1 MSPPRSDEADL
12 DGASNLLRAEGRRP
26 LTWRMAVVA
35 SMSLHAL
42 LGAGLF
48 LGLSHRNDPA
58 PSAPEAI
65 AIQIMTAPA
74 SPPTPRHD
82 TAIGPKRV
90 ENHPEHVSLAKA
102 DIRMPPAPVIRDV
115 TPEVIAPPKLQTAVH
130 PPQPK
135 PAAEESTAPSAV
147 EAPAKTA
154 AAAPVQGASSAAV
167 SKAEQTWEGLVLAQI
182 ERKKRFP
189 SEAERAGQQDL
200 VYIDVTVDRRGRVL
214 KAIVER
220 SQHFPALDSAALDA
234 IRRASPLPAPPNSE
248 GGDTI
253 TFAVPIE
260 FYINHNSEE

>member
-1 MSPPRSDEADL
+1 MRPVWTVQAIS
-12 DGASNLLRAEGRRP
+12 RAEGGRP
-26 LTWRMAVVA
+26 LTWRTAVLA
-35 SMSLHAL
+35 SVVLHAL
-42 LGAGLF
+42 LGAALF
-48 LGLSHRNDPA
+48 LELSHRSDPA

-65 AIQIMTAPA
+65 AIQIMPAPA
-74 SPPTPRHD
+74 SPPTPQND

-90 ENHPEHVSLAKA
+90 ENHPQHVSLAKA
-102 DIRMPPAPVIRDV
+102 DVRMPPAPVIREV
-115 TPEVIAPPKLQTAVH
+115 IPEPIAPPKPQTAVQ

-147 EAPAKTA
+147 EAPVKTA

-167 SKAEQTWEGLVLAQI
+167 SRAEQTWEGLVLAQI

-200 VYIDVTVDRRGRVL
+200 IYIDVTVDRRGRVL

-220 SQHFPALDSAALDA
+220 SQHFPALDNAALDA
-234 IRRASPLPAPPNSE
+234 IHRASPLPAPPNSE
-248 GGDTI
+248 AGDTI

-260 FYINHNSEE
+260 FYINHSSAE